1 MKRKTIYDIQFYV
14 GIVLALT
21 GAAMMFFELLP
32 VPARITIG
40 IVGLALIATSR
51 RKMDLL

>member
-1 MKRKTIYDIQFYV
+1 MKRKTINNIQFYL

-21 GAAMMFFELLP
+21 GAAMMFFDLLP
-32 VPARITIG
+32 TGARITIG

-51 RKMDLL
+51 RKLDLM

>member
-1 MKRKTIYDIQFYV
+1 MERKTIHTIQFYV
-14 GIVLALT
+14 GIVLALA
-21 GAAMMFFELLP
+21 GAVMMFFEWLP
-32 VPARITIG
+32 VPARVTIG